1 MSLYDDVYGL
11 TYKASAEQMQLVVNG
26 IKQKVG
32 QGFNDADELK
42 QWAHDFHLD
51 KLLYHNMGHT
61 FLCVSH
67 KGEIMLPKTFKNY
80 YGNILFYDERVG
92 NKMERVKWTPDS
104 FEYYDKAYINGEQS
118 DGIHK
123 PLFYRNYCTPT
134 GFFSEEKDAF
144 NIAKPFPVFARE
156 TGRDTSHIYTY
167 IDHVAGECA
176 MWLLAWL
183 RAKMLYPTV
192 KTQVVPIIVSRTQGS
207 GKGQPLTSKVLTPD
221 GFKVL
226 GDLKDGDLVVSP
238 VDGTSYPISIH
249 NRGKRHVNKITMSNG
264 AVTYC
269 DDFHIWQ
276 ARTVGEQSKHK
287 DFHEMT
293 IENIK
298 SRPLKK
304 HYDTKCGS
312 YDAKQIFIPVT
323 CPVNGS
329 KVFLGAYAVGLF
341 IGDGCYSNNSI
352 FIDEQDVLERCKV
365 SLAELGYA
373 LSGNRGGDP
382 NVYTV
387 VMGGASVKFTDFLK
401 SIGVEG
407 HSYEKCLPT
416 GFLQFTTAS
425 REALF
430 EGLIDSDGCIAGSNN
445 IDWSTSSEQLY
456 SEMYDLASSI
466 GLVVQRCKS
475 KDAPKYQS
483 GVGRPSYRYFMQ
495 YKDDLCLSDKHTSKL
510 SNVQHKAF
518 IAFESIED
526 AGDMDCCCIYVD
538 SPDHLYITDDW
549 IVTHNTTFGE
559 VICKGLFGKDN
570 VLVTDQ
576 YDSQARFNADYAD
589 ALIVCQ
595 EEKEEVDRRNPAGT
609 LKSRATATTIR
620 KEQKGVDPIYQESY
634 TDFIMTTNKDVPIKF
649 DGREDQRRFMIMEA
663 DEHFTRKESELA
675 DEVFTKLY
683 GFDANF
689 NKKGTPFVDDKE
701 LIEQFKHE
709 LFSRADIAAVPLR
722 NFPKTAAY
730 KRCFTLPRTNEAT
743 EIESIMRSLAPFIR
757 ESLIQGKLVEEYG
770 DRQLTDIIQ
779 HPHALQYMPAYMDF
793 VAYIAICRPLVFYEM
808 GTMKPMA
815 HSTVER
821 GIYDCAP
828 WLREEFGLTIVPD
841 MDPLPGGFTHVA
853 GRYAS
858 AATARFCLTEE
869 ITKKHEER
877 IGVKSSYVKLPS
889 FNGSSERV
897 GERLRINNSW
907 KPDKNGC
914 FETVNEMKPG
924 VTSLSDKSNNV
935 QYLDTFLLES
945 DEPTGIQKRMEE
957 QRADKYK
964 LLNGESAQIQAEE
977 LYKERLEL
985 AYTESMKLFE
995 AGVVARIVYSGA
1007 KSYHLMIRVKDAPSN
1022 IDEYRWLHAYLC
1034 TIVSDKLNFDL
1045 STADPARL
1053 TRAPVE
1059 QQRIT
1064 TAYGLVVLGTQKLI
1078 CENWNHVYNIGW
1090 REAYAQWQQRPLKSY
1105 EQKNGRPIYPV
1116 KQEYQDALDAI
1127 IDGSFWTNDKYD
1139 SDRQRLFFPAYRLLR
1154 VLGYTHD
1161 MAWNDVLLPGIQKY
1175 KKPDEIGYWKSR
1187 QNSTL
1192 ILSIDSDIDA
1202 YNDKYSESE

>member
-11 TYKASAEQMQLVVNG
+11 TYRESEEQMQLIVNG

-32 QGFNDADELK
+32 QGFNDIDDLK
-42 QWAHDFHLD
+42 EWAHDFHLD

-61 FLCVSH
+61 FMCVSH
-67 KGEIMLPKTFKNY
+67 KGEIMLPKVFKNY
-80 YGNILFYDERVG
+80 YGNILYYDERIG

-104 FEYYDKAYINGEQS
+104 FEYYDRAYINGEQS

-144 NIAKPFPVFARE
+144 NIAKPFPVFAKE

-207 GKGQPLTSKVLTPD
+207 GK
-221 GFKVL
+221 
-226 GDLKDGDLVVSP
+226 
-238 VDGTSYPISIH
+238 
-249 NRGKRHVNKITMSNG
+249 
-264 AVTYC
+264 
-269 DDFHIWQ
+269 
-276 ARTVGEQSKHK
+276 
-287 DFHEMT
+287 
-293 IENIK
+293 
-298 SRPLKK
+298 
-304 HYDTKCGS
+304 
-312 YDAKQIFIPVT
+312 
-323 CPVNGS
+323 
-329 KVFLGAYAVGLF
+329 
-341 IGDGCYSNNSI
+341 
-352 FIDEQDVLERCKV
+352 
-365 SLAELGYA
+365 
-373 LSGNRGGDP
+373 
-382 NVYTV
+382 
-387 VMGGASVKFTDFLK
+387 
-401 SIGVEG
+401 
-407 HSYEKCLPT
+407 
-416 GFLQFTTAS
+416 
-425 REALF
+425 
-430 EGLIDSDGCIAGSNN
+430 
-445 IDWSTSSEQLY
+445 
-456 SEMYDLASSI
+456 
-466 GLVVQRCKS
+466 
-475 KDAPKYQS
+475 
-483 GVGRPSYRYFMQ
+483 
-495 YKDDLCLSDKHTSKL
+495 
-510 SNVQHKAF
+510 
-518 IAFESIED
+518 
-526 AGDMDCCCIYVD
+526 
-538 SPDHLYITDDW
+538 
-549 IVTHNTTFGE
+549 TTFGE

-595 EEKEEVDRRNPAGT
+595 EEKEEIDRRNPAGT

-683 GFDANF
+683 GYDGNY
-689 NKKGTPFVDDKE
+689 NKKGTPFVDDRE

-770 DRQLTDIIQ
+770 DRQLTEIIQ
-779 HPHALQYMPAYMDF
+779 HPHALQYMPAYKDF

-828 WLREEFGLTIVPD
+828 WLREEFGLTVIPD

-853 GRYAS
+853 GRYS
-858 AATARFCLTEE
+858 TAATARFCLTDELAKKNEE
-869 ITKKHEER
+869 RVITKPSYMKMPSLNGKAER
-877 IGVKSSYVKLPS
+877 I
-889 FNGSSERV
+889 
-897 GERLRINNSW
+897 GERLRINSNW

-924 VTSLSDKSNNV
+924 TTSLTDKSNNV
-935 QYLDTFLLES
+935 QYMDTFLLES
-945 DEPTGIQKRMEE
+945 DEATGIHRRLEE
-957 QRADKYK
+957 QRAEKYK
-964 LLNGESAQIQAEE
+964 LVNGESAQIQADE

-985 AYTESMKLFE
+985 AYNESMRLFE
-995 AGVVARIVYSGA
+995 AGTVARVVYSGA
-1007 KSYHLMIRVKDAPSN
+1007 KSYHLLIRVKDAPSTL
-1022 IDEYRWLHAYLC
+1022 DEYHWLHSYLC
-1034 TIVSDKLNFDL
+1034 TIISDKLNFDI

-1053 TRAPVE
+1053 TRSPLE
-1059 QQRIT
+1059 LQRIT
-1064 TAYGLVVLGTQKLI
+1064 TAYGLVVTGTQKLI
-1078 CENWNHVYNIGW
+1078 CENWNHVYDIHW
-1090 REAYAQWQQRPLKSY
+1090 RDAYLQWQNRPLKSY
-1105 EQKNGRPIYPV
+1105 EQKTGKPVYPV

-1127 IDGSFWTNDKYD
+1127 IDGTFWTNSKYD
-1139 SDRQRLFFPAYRLLR
+1139 GDRQRLFFPAYRLLR

-1161 MAWNDVLLPGIQKY
+1161 MAWNDVLLPGIKNY

-1187 QNSTL
+1187 ENSAL
-1192 ILSIDSDIDA
+1192 ILSIDNDIDE
-1202 YNDKYSESE
+1202 YNEKYGG

>member
-11 TYKASAEQMQLVVNG
+11 TYKTSAEQMQLVVNG

-92 NKMERVKWTPDS
+92 NKMERIKWTPDS

-207 GKGQPLTSKVLTPD
+207 GK
-221 GFKVL
+221 
-226 GDLKDGDLVVSP
+226 
-238 VDGTSYPISIH
+238 
-249 NRGKRHVNKITMSNG
+249 
-264 AVTYC
+264 
-269 DDFHIWQ
+269 
-276 ARTVGEQSKHK
+276 
-287 DFHEMT
+287 
-293 IENIK
+293 
-298 SRPLKK
+298 
-304 HYDTKCGS
+304 
-312 YDAKQIFIPVT
+312 
-323 CPVNGS
+323 
-329 KVFLGAYAVGLF
+329 
-341 IGDGCYSNNSI
+341 
-352 FIDEQDVLERCKV
+352 
-365 SLAELGYA
+365 
-373 LSGNRGGDP
+373 
-382 NVYTV
+382 
-387 VMGGASVKFTDFLK
+387 
-401 SIGVEG
+401 
-407 HSYEKCLPT
+407 
-416 GFLQFTTAS
+416 
-425 REALF
+425 
-430 EGLIDSDGCIAGSNN
+430 
-445 IDWSTSSEQLY
+445 
-456 SEMYDLASSI
+456 
-466 GLVVQRCKS
+466 
-475 KDAPKYQS
+475 
-483 GVGRPSYRYFMQ
+483 
-495 YKDDLCLSDKHTSKL
+495 
-510 SNVQHKAF
+510 
-518 IAFESIED
+518 
-526 AGDMDCCCIYVD
+526 
-538 SPDHLYITDDW
+538 
-549 IVTHNTTFGE
+549 TTFGE

-757 ESLIQGKLVEEYG
+757 ESLLQGKLVEEYG

-877 IGVKSSYVKLPS
+877 IGVKSSYVKLQA

-957 QRADKYK
+957 QRADQYK
-964 LLNGESAQIQAEE
+964 LLNGESAQIHAEE

-985 AYTESMKLFE
+985 AYTESMRLFE

-1034 TIVSDKLNFDL
+1034 TIVSDKLNFDI

-1064 TAYGLVVLGTQKLI
+1064 TAYGLVVLGTQKLV

-1090 REAYAQWQQRPLKSY
+1090 RDAYAQWQQRPLKSY

-1127 IDGSFWTNDKYD
+1127 IDSSFWTNDKYD
-1139 SDRQRLFFPAYRLLR
+1139 GDRQRLFFPAYRLLR

-1202 YNDKYSESE
+1202 YNNKYSESE